1 MVDIIVILETAL
13 AGHYYAR
20 CSFKNHTSQ
29 TVVYIVDIIM
39 KMSLKKIAKALLLT
53 TFSSAM
59 LMTTAYAN
67 NPPPTIKA
75 DAPNRYIVKKGDT
88 LWDISGRYL
97 DSPWRWKEI
106 WATNKQ
112 IKNPNLIYPDD
123 ILILCVIQGKTLIGV
138 DTGEGCAGV
147 EKQLLGNTVASTV
160 TVTSTANSIPP
171 IPLSAIQHW
180 LDKAIIVN
188 PQDFNTTPYIL
199 ASKNRNLITA
209 SGDKVYAKGVPL
221 IVGQR
226 YGIYREG
233 ELYVEP
239 KTQEVIG
246 LEVTQVATGL
256 VTATE
261 TNGVT
266 SLQLTDSYGKEVR
279 EGDRVFVELNNSI
292 PPVFYPEPASVSRG
306 GLIVRVMDSI
316 SSAAK
321 GSVVAIN
328 LGSAQGAKPGDVLTV
343 YQKGPLVRDTK
354 DNDMPVRLPNEPSG
368 TVMIFNTFDHISY
381 AYVLDSEL
389 PLNVGDQ
396 LLPPPYL

>member
-1 MVDIIVILETAL
+1 MVLIVATTAV
-13 AGHYYAR
+13 H
-20 CSFKNHTSQ
+20 
-29 TVVYIVDIIM
+29 IVDITM
-39 KMSLKKIAKALLLT
+39 KMSLKKTAKALAKGLLVT

-59 LMTTAYAN
+59 LMTTAHAN
-67 NPPPTIKA
+67 NPPPAIKA

-112 IKNPNLIYPDD
+112 IKNPNLIYPND

-147 EKQLLGNTVASTV
+147 EKQLTGNVVSSTV
-160 TVTSTANSIPP
+160 SVTSTANSIPP
-171 IPLSAIQHW
+171 LPWSAIQHW
-180 LDKAIIVN
+180 LDKTVIVN

-199 ASKNRNLITA
+199 ASKKGNLITA

-256 VTATE
+256 VTSTE
-261 TNGVT
+261 TNGVS
-266 SLQLTDSYGKEVR
+266 SLQLTDSYDKEVR

-292 PPVFYPEPASVSRG
+292 PPVFYPAPATVSRG
-306 GLIVRVMDSI
+306 GMIVRVMDSI

-328 LGSAQGAKPGDVLTV
+328 LGSTHGAKPGDVLTV
-343 YQKGPLVRDTK
+343 YQKGALIRDTK
-354 DNDMPVRLPNEPSG
+354 DNDTPVRLPNEPSG
-368 TVMIFNTFDHISY
+368 MVMVFNTFDNISY

>member
-1 MVDIIVILETAL
+1 MVLIVATTAV
-13 AGHYYAR
+13 H
-20 CSFKNHTSQ
+20 
-29 TVVYIVDIIM
+29 IVDITM
-39 KMSLKKIAKALLLT
+39 KMSLKTIAKALLIT

-59 LMTTAYAN
+59 LMSAAHAN
-67 NPPPTIKA
+67 NPPPAIKA

-112 IKNPNLIYPDD
+112 IKNPNLIYPND

-147 EKQLLGNTVASTV
+147 EKQLTGNVASSTV
-160 TVTSTANSIPP
+160 SVTSTANSIPP
-171 IPLSAIQHW
+171 IPWSAIQHW
-180 LDKAIIVN
+180 LDKTVIVN

-199 ASKNRNLITA
+199 ASKKGNLITA

-239 KTQEVIG
+239 KTQKVIG

-256 VTATE
+256 VTSTE
-261 TNGVT
+261 TNGVS
-266 SLQLTDSYGKEVR
+266 SLQLTDSYDKEVR

-292 PPVFYPEPASVSRG
+292 PPVFYPAPATVSRG
-306 GLIVRVMDSI
+306 GMIVRIMDSI

-328 LGSAQGAKPGDVLTV
+328 LGSTHGAKPGDVLTV
-343 YQKGPLVRDTK
+343 YQKGALIRDTK
-354 DNDMPVRLPNEPSG
+354 DNDTPVRLPNEPSG
-368 TVMIFNTFDHISY
+368 MVMVFNTFDNISY

>member
-1 MVDIIVILETAL
+1 MVLIVAT
-13 AGHYYAR
+13 
-20 CSFKNHTSQ
+20 
-29 TVVYIVDIIM
+29 TVVHIVDITM
-39 KMSLKKIAKALLLT
+39 KMSLKTIAKALLIT

-59 LMTTAYAN
+59 LMSAAHAN
-67 NPPPTIKA
+67 NPPPAIKA

-112 IKNPNLIYPDD
+112 IKNPNLIYPND

-147 EKQLLGNTVASTV
+147 EKQLTGNVVSSTV
-160 TVTSTANSIPP
+160 SVTSTANSIPP
-171 IPLSAIQHW
+171 LPWSAIQHW
-180 LDKAIIVN
+180 LDKTVIVN

-199 ASKNRNLITA
+199 ASKKGNLITA

-256 VTATE
+256 VTSTE
-261 TNGVT
+261 TNGVS
-266 SLQLTDSYGKEVR
+266 SLQLTDSYDKEVR

-292 PPVFYPEPASVSRG
+292 PPVFYPAPATVSRG
-306 GLIVRVMDSI
+306 GMIVRVMDSI

-328 LGSAQGAKPGDVLTV
+328 LGSTHGAKPGDVLTV
-343 YQKGPLVRDTK
+343 YQKGALIRDTK
-354 DNDMPVRLPNEPSG
+354 DNDTPVRLPNEPSG
-368 TVMIFNTFDHISY
+368 MVMVFNTFDNISY

>member
-1 MVDIIVILETAL
+1 MVLIVATTAV
-13 AGHYYAR
+13 H
-20 CSFKNHTSQ
+20 
-29 TVVYIVDIIM
+29 IVDITM
-39 KMSLKKIAKALLLT
+39 KMSLKTIAKALLIT

-59 LMTTAYAN
+59 LMSTAHAN
-67 NPPPTIKA
+67 NPPPAIKA

-112 IKNPNLIYPDD
+112 IKNPNLIYPND

-147 EKQLLGNTVASTV
+147 EKQLTGNVVSSTV
-160 TVTSTANSIPP
+160 SVTSTANSIPP
-171 IPLSAIQHW
+171 LPWSAIQHW
-180 LDKAIIVN
+180 LDKTVIVN

-199 ASKNRNLITA
+199 ASKKGNLITA

-256 VTATE
+256 VTSTE
-261 TNGVT
+261 TNGVS
-266 SLQLTDSYGKEVR
+266 SLQLTDSYDKEVR

-292 PPVFYPEPASVSRG
+292 PPVFYPAPATVSRG
-306 GLIVRVMDSI
+306 GMIVRVMDSI

-328 LGSAQGAKPGDVLTV
+328 LGSTHGAKPGDVLTV
-343 YQKGPLVRDTK
+343 YQKGALIRDTK
-354 DNDMPVRLPNEPSG
+354 DNDTPVRLPNEPSG
-368 TVMIFNTFDHISY
+368 MVMVFNTFDNISY

>member
-1 MVDIIVILETAL
+1 
-13 AGHYYAR
+13 
-20 CSFKNHTSQ
+20 
-29 TVVYIVDIIM
+29 M
-39 KMSLKKIAKALLLT
+39 KMSLKKIANALLLT
-53 TFSSAM
+53 AFSGAM
-59 LMTTAYAN
+59 LLTTAHAN

-106 WATNKQ
+106 WAPNKQ
-112 IKNPNLIYPDD
+112 IKNPNLIYPNDV
-123 ILILCVIQGKTLIGV
+123 LILCVIQGKTLVGV

-147 EKQLLGNTVASTV
+147 EKQLTGNVVASSV

-171 IPLSAIQHW
+171 IPWSAIQHW
-180 LDKAIIVN
+180 LDKTIIVN
-188 PQDFNTTPYIL
+188 PADFNTTPYIL
-199 ASKNRNLITA
+199 ASKKGNLITA

-233 ELYVEP
+233 EKYVEP
-239 KTQEVIG
+239 KTQKIIG

-256 VTATE
+256 VTSTE

-266 SLQLTDSYGKEVR
+266 SLQLIDSYGKEVR
-279 EGDRVFVELNNSI
+279 EGDLFVELNNSI
-292 PPVFYPEPASVSRG
+292 PPVFYPTPATVNRG
-306 GLIVRVMDSI
+306 GMIVRVMDSI

-328 LGSAQGAKPGDVLTV
+328 LGSAHGAKPGDVLTV
-343 YQKGPLVRDTK
+343 FQKGAVIRDIK
-354 DNDMPVRLPNEPSG
+354 DNDTPVRLPSEPTG
-368 TVMIFNTFDHISY
+368 MVMVFNTFDNISY

>member
-1 MVDIIVILETAL
+1 MVLIVATTAV
-13 AGHYYAR
+13 H
-20 CSFKNHTSQ
+20 
-29 TVVYIVDIIM
+29 IVDITM
-39 KMSLKKIAKALLLT
+39 KMSLKTIAKALLIT

-59 LMTTAYAN
+59 LMSAAHAN
-67 NPPPTIKA
+67 NPPPAIKA

-112 IKNPNLIYPDD
+112 IKNPNLIYPND
-123 ILILCVIQGKTLIGV
+123 ILILCVIKGKTLIGV

-147 EKQLLGNTVASTV
+147 EKQLTGNVVSSTV
-160 TVTSTANSIPP
+160 SVTSSANSIPP
-171 IPLSAIQHW
+171 IPWSAIQHW
-180 LDKAIIVN
+180 LDKTVIVN

-199 ASKNRNLITA
+199 ASKKGNLITA

-256 VTATE
+256 VTSTE
-261 TNGVT
+261 TNGVS
-266 SLQLTDSYGKEVR
+266 SLQLTDSYDKEVR

-292 PPVFYPEPASVSRG
+292 PPVFYPAPATVSRG
-306 GLIVRVMDSI
+306 GMIVRVMDSI

-328 LGSAQGAKPGDVLTV
+328 LGSTHGAKPGDVLTV
-343 YQKGPLVRDTK
+343 YQKGALIRDTK
-354 DNDMPVRLPNEPSG
+354 DNDTPVRLPNEPSG
-368 TVMIFNTFDHISY
+368 MVMVFNTFDNISY

>member
-1 MVDIIVILETAL
+1 MLDAFLGLTL
-13 AGHYYAR
+13 AKIAVH
-20 CSFKNHTSQ
+20 
-29 TVVYIVDIIM
+29 IVDTIM
-39 KMSLKKIAKALLLT
+39 KMSLKKIAKALLIT

-75 DAPNRYIVKKGDT
+75 DAPNRYVVKKGDT

-112 IKNPNLIYPDD
+112 IKNPNLIYPND

-147 EKQLLGNTVASTV
+147 EKQLVGNVVASTV
-160 TVTSTANSIPP
+160 AVTSVVNSIPP

-180 LDKAIIVN
+180 LDKTIIVN

-209 SGDKVYAKGVPL
+209 AGDKVYAKGVPL

-256 VTATE
+256 VTSTE

-279 EGDRVFVELNNSI
+279 EGDRVFVELDNSI
-292 PPVFYPEPASVSRG
+292 PPVFYPAPASVSRG
-306 GLIVRVMDSI
+306 GLIVRIMDSI

-328 LGSAQGAKPGDVLTV
+328 LGSTHGAKPGDVLTV

-368 TVMIFNTFDHISY
+368 MVMVFNTFEHISY

>member
-1 MVDIIVILETAL
+1 MVLIVATTAV
-13 AGHYYAR
+13 H
-20 CSFKNHTSQ
+20 
-29 TVVYIVDIIM
+29 IVDITM
-39 KMSLKKIAKALLLT
+39 KMSLKTIAKALLIT

-59 LMTTAYAN
+59 LMSAAHAN
-67 NPPPTIKA
+67 NPPPAIKA

-112 IKNPNLIYPDD
+112 IKNPNLIYPND

-147 EKQLLGNTVASTV
+147 EKQLTGNVASSTV
-160 TVTSTANSIPP
+160 SVTSTANSIPP
-171 IPLSAIQHW
+171 IPWSAIQHW
-180 LDKAIIVN
+180 LDKTVIVN

-199 ASKNRNLITA
+199 ASKKGNLITA

-256 VTATE
+256 VTSTE
-261 TNGVT
+261 TNGVS
-266 SLQLTDSYGKEVR
+266 SLQLTDSYDKEVR

-292 PPVFYPEPASVSRG
+292 PPVFYPAPAIVSRG
-306 GLIVRVMDSI
+306 GMIVRVMDSI

-328 LGSAQGAKPGDVLTV
+328 LGSTHGAKPGDVLTV
-343 YQKGPLVRDTK
+343 YQKGALIRDTK
-354 DNDMPVRLPNEPSG
+354 DNDTPVRLPNEPSG
-368 TVMIFNTFDHISY
+368 MVMVFNTFDNISY